1 MSITIKSQVFL
12 LYIQSFA
19 IHLKQ
24 LTAHPLKYVIKQIWI
39 ICIYTLSTEKSQ
51 SLNQYHF
58 IKHLLIIKK
67 KLTFHSIPVTFL
79 SLSKDYLTLDNLFV
93 NYQMLTFNRTVN
105 RTLGSPQHGDRQK

>member
-24 LTAHPLKYVIKQIWI
+24 LTAHPLKYVIKQLWI

-67 KLTFHSIPVTFL
+67 KIPFY
-79 SLSKDYLTLDNLFV
+79 SSNISFFK
-93 NYQMLTFNRTVN
+93 
-105 RTLGSPQHGDRQK
+105 